1 MNNLNQ
7 SIPKEVNWDS
17 SDEDENNED
26 TSNINNYESDSESDS
41 ENEEDIKE
49 ENKHTSILKQIDCKV
64 DIFYLK
70 IEGDRKAR
78 TYISGLQTFI
88 KDPNEENKI
97 AKSIQKTL
105 STGYYKR
112 INEDQSYHHG
122 FNGDYK
128 LRIKNLLIT
137 LYNIPKDKIFI
148 KG

>member
-1 MNNLNQ
+1 MNQNNLPT
-7 SIPKEVNWDS
+7 PKEVNWDS
-17 SDEDENNED
+17 SDDDNDNDDDANTNTTTE
-26 TSNINNYESDSESDS
+26 TDS
-41 ENEEDIKE
+41 ENEEDQK
-49 ENKHTSILKQIDCKV
+49 ENKSKTILKQIDCKV

-88 KDPNEENKI
+88 KDPNEETKI
-97 AKSIQKTL
+97 VKSIQKTL

-112 INEDQSYHHG
+112 INEDHSYHHG

>member
-7 SIPKEVNWDS
+7 SIPEEVNWDS

-26 TSNINNYESDSESDS
+26 TSNINNSESDSESDS
-41 ENEEDIKE
+41 DIEDTKE
-49 ENKHTSILKQIDCKV
+49 KNKSDSILKQIDCKV

-88 KDPNEENKI
+88 KDPHEEKKI
-97 AKSIQKTL
+97 AKSIQKNL